1 MAETVLETLSKKEII
16 FFGLVLFV
24 GLSAFFVIGGTKGI
38 SMKINFY
45 TMMKLILCIANIRHV
60 GCILF
65 PLKYSCRCFFITE
78 CPEAPKCKG
87 EHRNF

>member
-38 SMKINFY
+38 SMKINFK
-45 TMMKLILCIANIRHV
+45 TMIKLFCV
-60 GCILF
+60 
-65 PLKYSCRCFFITE
+65 
-78 CPEAPKCKG
+78 
-87 EHRNF
+87 

>member
-38 SMKINFY
+38 EAEFLGTFCVNYFTRIFGEIMILYLFIHVKIRVLVFIKTVSILEIN
-45 TMMKLILCIANIRHV
+45 KLN
-60 GCILF
+60 
-65 PLKYSCRCFFITE
+65 
-78 CPEAPKCKG
+78 
-87 EHRNF
+87 